1 MFNLL
6 DIFPLPRLIWEA
18 GFNFLPIFIKEM
30 WDMELFER
38 TITGIRPAFEDSRSQ
53 AAERLDKL
61 AKPIGSLGKLED
73 LAVKI
78 SGMTGKQN
86 NSFEKKVTIVM
97 SADNGV
103 VEEGVS
109 SCPQVVTTIQTV
121 NFMKGVTGICVL
133 SKHAGADIRVVDIG
147 IASDVEYPGLINRK
161 IRKGTSNMA
170 KGPAMSREEAIKAI
184 ETGIE
189 MVTQLVNEGYSLF
202 GTGEMGIG
210 NTSTSSAVAMALLG
224 CSAEDTVGKGAGLT
238 EEGYNLK
245 KSVIE
250 KAIAINKP
258 DPNDPIDVLS
268 KVGGFDIAGMAGC
281 FLGAAYHR
289 VPIVVDGFISSAAA
303 LIACKINPLV
313 KDFII
318 PSHCSEEPGY
328 KHVMKEIGLKP
339 MLDLNMRLGEGT
351 GCPLAFNIIE
361 AAEAIISE
369 MATLEEAMITNDFLI
384 DIREK

>member
-1 MFNLL
+1 
-6 DIFPLPRLIWEA
+6 
-18 GFNFLPIFIKEM
+18 
-30 WDMELFER
+30 MELYEK
-38 TITGIRPAFEDSRSQ
+38 IKAGIKPAYEDSMKK

-86 NSFEKKVTIVM
+86 NSFEKKVTIIM
-97 SADNGV
+97 AADNGV
-103 VEEGVS
+103 AEEGVS
-109 SCPQVVTTIQTV
+109 ACPQAVTTIQTI
-121 NFMKGVTGICVL
+121 NFLKGVTGVCVL

-147 IASDVEYPGLINRK
+147 VASDLEYPGLINRK

-170 KGPAMSREEAIKAI
+170 KGPAMSREEAVKAI

-189 MVTQLVNEGYSLF
+189 MVSQLVKEGYSLF

-210 NTSTSSAVAMALLG
+210 NTSTSSAVAMTFLG
-224 CSAEDTVGKGAGLT
+224 CSAEETVGKGAGLT
-238 EEGYNLK
+238 EEGYNNK
-245 KSVIE
+245 KSVIK
-250 KAIAINKP
+250 KAINVNKP
-258 DPNDPIDVLS
+258 DPKDPIDVLS
-268 KVGGFDIAGMAGC
+268 KVGGFDIAGMTGC
-281 FLGAAYHR
+281 FLGAAYYR
-289 VPIVVDGFISSAAA
+289 VPIVVDGFISAAAA
-303 LIACKINPLV
+303 LTAYRINPMV

-328 KHVMKEIGLKP
+328 KKAMGEIGIKP
-339 MLDLNMRLGEGT
+339 MLDLNMRLGEGS

-361 AAEAIISE
+361 AAEVVISE
-369 MATLEEAMITNDFLI
+369 MATLDEAMIENDFLV

>member
-1 MFNLL
+1 ME
-6 DIFPLPRLIWEA
+6 IFEKIKA
-18 GFNFLPIFIKEM
+18 GIK
-30 WDMELFER
+30 
-38 TITGIRPAFEDSRSQ
+38 PACEDSMRD
-53 AAERLDKL
+53 AANRLDKL

-86 NSFEKKVTIVM
+86 NSFEKKVTIIM
-97 SADNGV
+97 AADNGV

-109 SCPQVVTTIQTV
+109 SCPQAVTTIQTV
-121 NFMKGVTGICVL
+121 NFLKGVTGICVL

-147 IASDVEYPGLINRK
+147 IAGDLEYPGLINRK
-161 IRKGTSNMA
+161 IRKGTSNMV
-170 KGPAMSREEAIKAI
+170 KGPAMSREEAVIAI

-189 MVTQLVNEGYSLF
+189 MVSQLVSEGYSLF

-210 NTSTSSAVAMALLG
+210 NTSTSSAVAMTFLG
-224 CSAEDTVGKGAGLT
+224 CSAEEAVGKGAGLT
-238 EEGYNLK
+238 EEGYNNK

-250 KAIAINKP
+250 RAISINRP
-258 DPNDPIDVLS
+258 DPKDPIDVLS
-268 KVGGFDIAGMAGC
+268 KVGGFDIAGMTGC

-289 VPIVVDGFISSAAA
+289 VPIVVDGFISAAAA
-303 LIACKINPLV
+303 LAAFRINPLI
-313 KDFII
+313 KDFIL
-318 PSHCSEEPGY
+318 PSHFSEEPGY
-328 KHVMKEIGLKP
+328 KLAMDQIGLKP
-339 MLDLNMRLGEGT
+339 MLDLNMRLGEGS

-369 MATLEEAMITNDFLI
+369 MATLEEAMIESDFLI